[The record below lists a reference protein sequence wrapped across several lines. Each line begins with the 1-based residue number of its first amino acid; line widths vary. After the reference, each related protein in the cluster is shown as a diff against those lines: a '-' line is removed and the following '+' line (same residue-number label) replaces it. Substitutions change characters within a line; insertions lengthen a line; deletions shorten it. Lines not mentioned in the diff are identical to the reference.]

1 MLVIFNII
9 VIFIRKHNYMET
21 IDNNLEQKLDLF
33 LDTPEKKDVDE
44 IKIKDKSELV
54 EKVDRKLVVEDGR
67 ELLREINYNRY

>member
-1 MLVIFNII
+1 
-9 VIFIRKHNYMET
+9 MET